1 MDNKETYTHDGEGD
15 YMAEDYRKL
24 DKNKLKNRKRTVA
37 TTKDSLKEIFPICWS
52 NEVLNETRDV
62 QLNAY
67 K

>member
-1 MDNKETYTHDGEGD
+1 MDNKETYTHEREGD
-15 YMAEDYRKL
+15 YMAENYKKL

-37 TTKDSLKEIFPICWS
+37 ATEDSLKEIFPICWS
-52 NEVLNETRDV
+52 NEVLNGTRGV